1 MLHLKKRENLSSL
14 HLFVWALTG
23 LYDAHP
29 PTVIKEIFTQSADS
43 SANLLYKHSQRY
55 THK

>member
-43 SANLLYKHSQRY
+43 SANLLYKHSQ
-55 THK
+55 